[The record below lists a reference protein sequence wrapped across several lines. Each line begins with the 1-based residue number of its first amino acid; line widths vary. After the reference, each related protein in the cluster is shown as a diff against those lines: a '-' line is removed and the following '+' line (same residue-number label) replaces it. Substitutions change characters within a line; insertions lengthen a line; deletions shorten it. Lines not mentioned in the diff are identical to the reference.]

1 MQHQRM
7 QASAAKLAM
16 FQSISNY
23 SIQPACIPQC
33 SLHLPQLQSC
43 DNLHPSTLKFHLTN
57 LEEVVPGETAGF
69 ELKEILFFWISL
81 MK

>member
-16 FQSISNY
+16 FQSISNH

-69 ELKEILFFWISL
+69 ELK
-81 MK
+81 